1 MPVKSYNILYNIKM
15 KGGRRASK
23 KATEDGASNTTTGLI
38 AGGLGYLG
46 GSVATSTGSV
56 STGDAVKYGVKCDVD
71 NTSQYCQDVK
81 NYNRFQMLVTIISTI
96 IGAIIF
102 FVALYYIYTMYFSKK
117 KTK

>member
-1 MPVKSYNILYNIKM
+1 M
-15 KGGRRASK
+15 KGGGRGGGGGK
-23 KATEDGASNTTTGLI
+23 KEGSDVSTGLI

-46 GSVATSTGSV
+46 GSVASSGGNV
-56 STGDAVKYGVKCDVD
+56 STGDGIKYGVKCDVD

-102 FVALYYIYTMYFSKK
+102 FIALYYIYTMYFSKK
-117 KTK
+117 KK